1 MKRKPQRGAK
11 LIRPASPAE
20 YQHARVL
27 VEAAVANHVVGWAK
41 TIALTCTDARFDCF
55 REDVIWALDGCMR
68 LHIFG
73 DQYRPSDFRRDLL
86 AIYRAYIAAAKALRK
101 AQAVR
106 ARCFPLPLRNE
117 FQLGPLPTEHQL
129 MARAEAARL
138 DAEEWKYRHPSK
150 MPAFAALAMD
160 LAQAFQNATGQP
172 AKVTWNEYRKRYEG
186 MFFGLVE
193 AILPTAREVAE
204 TVTGRPLPVS
214 RTVGARGKF
223 LQRLTALRPKDKT
236 HLK

>member
-73 DQYRPSDFRRDLL
+73 DQYRPSDFRSDLL

-138 DAEEWKYRHPSK
+138 DAEEWKQRHPPS
-150 MPAFAALAMD
+150 MP
-160 LAQAFQNATGQP
+160 GC
-172 AKVTWNEYRKRYEG
+172 
-186 MFFGLVE
+186 
-193 AILPTAREVAE
+193 I
-204 TVTGRPLPVS
+204 
-214 RTVGARGKF
+214 
-223 LQRLTALRPKDKT
+223 
-236 HLK
+236 